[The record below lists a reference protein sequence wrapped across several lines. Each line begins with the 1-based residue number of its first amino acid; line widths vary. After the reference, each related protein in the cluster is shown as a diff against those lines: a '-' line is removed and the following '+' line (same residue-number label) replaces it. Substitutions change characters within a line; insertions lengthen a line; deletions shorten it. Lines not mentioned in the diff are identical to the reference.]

1 MNSGHEAGFRYMAS
15 MATAEHVTSIGGQEM
30 SLDSLTTLETKIQ
43 EATGLNAQHKTELLN
58 LLADLKDEIAD
69 LSTTSVEHAHSITS
83 FTDISA
89 HEATKQVKNQQLL
102 HIAIE
107 GLSTSVKELEASHPE
122 LVATVNKLCN
132 LLSSLGI

>member
-1 MNSGHEAGFRYMAS
+1 
-15 MATAEHVTSIGGQEM
+15 M
-30 SLDSLTTLETKIQ
+30 SPDSLTRLETKIQ

-58 LLADLKDEIAD
+58 LLANLKDELAG
-69 LSTTSVEHAHSITS
+69 LSTTYEEHAHSITS
-83 FTDISA
+83 FTDIST
-89 HEATKQVKNQQLL
+89 HEATRQSKNQQLL

-107 GLSTSVKELEASHPE
+107 GLSTSVEELEASHPE